1 MAINRVIIEGN
12 LTRDVEMRATASG
25 LAVAGFTV
33 AVNEKRKNAE
43 GEYVDAPVF
52 VKCSLFGTRAEKLS
66 KYLLKGTKVTIDGK
80 LRYSQ
85 WVKDDEK
92 RHELSV
98 IVDQLE
104 FSGGK
109 REQTG
114 DASVI
119 LPPNLN
125 STSMTRTSRSR
136 VRDEAGPFA
145 VGWVFLM
152 LAVILAAA
160 SISHDSMYIFARR
173 KMTRARVLQIGFLLL
188 LAVMFLIASFSN

>member
-1 MAINRVIIEGN
+1 M
-12 LTRDVEMRATASG
+12 
-25 LAVAGFTV
+25 
-33 AVNEKRKNAE
+33 
-43 GEYVDAPVF
+43 F

-85 WVKDDEK
+85 WTKDDEK

-114 DASVI
+114 DAPATPYEPSHAAPAPVPEPE
-119 LPPNLN
+119 LDLY
-125 STSMTRTSRSR
+125 
-136 VRDEAGPFA
+136 DEDIPF
-145 VGWVFLM
+145 
-152 LAVILAAA
+152 
-160 SISHDSMYIFARR
+160 
-173 KMTRARVLQIGFLLL
+173 
-188 LAVMFLIASFSN
+188 

>member
-43 GEYVDAPVF
+43 GEYVDAP
-52 VKCSLFGTRAEKLS
+52 CSSSAPCSHPRREAVQVPPQ
-66 KYLLKGTKVTIDGK
+66 GTKVTIDGK

-85 WVKDDEK
+85 WTKDDEK

-114 DASVI
+114 DAPAPE
-119 LPPNLN
+119 LDLY
-125 STSMTRTSRSR
+125 
-136 VRDEAGPFA
+136 DEDIPF
-145 VGWVFLM
+145 
-152 LAVILAAA
+152 
-160 SISHDSMYIFARR
+160 
-173 KMTRARVLQIGFLLL
+173 
-188 LAVMFLIASFSN
+188 

>member
-85 WVKDDEK
+85 WTKDDEK

-98 IVDQLE
+98 I
-104 FSGGK
+104 
-109 REQTG
+109 
-114 DASVI
+114 
-119 LPPNLN
+119 
-125 STSMTRTSRSR
+125 
-136 VRDEAGPFA
+136 
-145 VGWVFLM
+145 FL
-152 LAVILAAA
+152 LAKMYVESWEMLAAA
-160 SISHDSMYIFARR
+160 RMTASIRKPQPIANTTGLLSNPRTECPRHRGRVQERAHRRSARACR
-173 KMTRARVLQIGFLLL
+173 R
-188 LAVMFLIASFSN
+188 

>member
-12 LTRDVEMRATASG
+12 LTRDVEMRVTASG

-43 GEYVDAPVF
+43 GEYVDSPVF

-114 DASVI
+114 DAQATPYEPSHAAPAPVPEPE
-119 LPPNLN
+119 LDLY
-125 STSMTRTSRSR
+125 
-136 VRDEAGPFA
+136 DEDIPF
-145 VGWVFLM
+145 
-152 LAVILAAA
+152 
-160 SISHDSMYIFARR
+160 
-173 KMTRARVLQIGFLLL
+173 
-188 LAVMFLIASFSN
+188 

>member
-66 KYLLKGTKVTIDGK
+66 KYLLKGVKVTLAVAGFTVAVNEKRKNAEGEYVDAPVFVKCSLFGTRAEKLSKYLLKGVKVTIDGK

-92 RHELSV
+92 RHELSI

-114 DASVI
+114 DAPATPYEPSHAAPAPVPEPE
-119 LPPNLN
+119 LDLY
-125 STSMTRTSRSR
+125 
-136 VRDEAGPFA
+136 DEDIPF
-145 VGWVFLM
+145 
-152 LAVILAAA
+152 
-160 SISHDSMYIFARR
+160 
-173 KMTRARVLQIGFLLL
+173 
-188 LAVMFLIASFSN
+188 

>member
-1 MAINRVIIEGN
+1 MSINRVIIEGY

-33 AVNEKRKNAE
+33 AANEKRKNAE

-66 KYLLKGTKVTIDGK
+66 KYLIKGTKVIIDGK

-85 WVKDDEK
+85 WTKDDET

-109 REQTG
+109 REQSDVT
-114 DASVI
+114 A
-119 LPPNLN
+119 
-125 STSMTRTSRSR
+125 TSYKPSHAAPEPEIDLY
-136 VRDEAGPFA
+136 DE
-145 VGWVFLM
+145 
-152 LAVILAAA
+152 
-160 SISHDSMYIFARR
+160 D
-173 KMTRARVLQIGFLLL
+173 
-188 LAVMFLIASFSN
+188 IAF

>member
-92 RHELSV
+92 RHELSI

-114 DASVI
+114 DAPATPYEPSHAAPATAPEPDLDLYAEDI
-119 LPPNLN
+119 
-125 STSMTRTSRSR
+125 
-136 VRDEAGPFA
+136 PF
-145 VGWVFLM
+145 
-152 LAVILAAA
+152 
-160 SISHDSMYIFARR
+160 
-173 KMTRARVLQIGFLLL
+173 
-188 LAVMFLIASFSN
+188 